1 MSYTEVILIYIFW
14 CFIEKFVFSLQ
25 ICWECVQTMR
35 KVASLPLE
43 TQVSFPFSFLGL
55 YHPLGVQRWLTCP
68 KGQKIYMLMYVINS
82 CILALYLYESER
94 VGLTPGETSGRIFI
108 ADKTTQANL
117 FVSAS
122 KSGVLKCQ
130 ILSANRIIQWI
141 LGATFP

>member
-1 MSYTEVILIYIFW
+1 
-14 CFIEKFVFSLQ
+14 
-25 ICWECVQTMR
+25 
-35 KVASLPLE
+35 
-43 TQVSFPFSFLGL
+43 
-55 YHPLGVQRWLTCP
+55 
-68 KGQKIYMLMYVINS
+68 MYVINS

-130 ILSANRIIQWI
+130 ILSANRIIQ
-141 LGATFP
+141 